1 MANGF
6 PKNFIVGGNE
16 AVLNIK
22 SAASFLGIS
31 TATVRNWVKCGYLQ
45 TFGKDAKYFF
55 HKGDIENVKSKILN
69 GDLEKLNKRANKAKA
84 DRTFAPEEYIQDK
97 VGFNKLNSIVDFIK
111 GNNIDLFPALLLVSL
126 NLLKKE
132 NILSKANIQDIVQKR
147 DLSFANKQI
156 GEEIKSWISE
166 IEEGK
171 IKEKFSFLLD
181 CDIPKQRDI
190 LGFLYQSLL
199 FEGQKSQ
206 SGSYY
211 TPSNI
216 VDEIIA
222 EYVEKD
228 LKVLDPCCGTGQF
241 LLAFSDV
248 VENPSNIY
256 GIDFDEVAVRIARL
270 NILIKFKNKDF
281 APNIICK
288 NTLFDIGN
296 YDLFSLNDENIRDF
310 DIIATN
316 PPWGVHF
323 SKRDI
328 EELKI
333 IYPAIT
339 SLESFSYFLKKS
351 IDLLRDDG
359 AISFIL
365 PESILNVKTHKDIRE
380 IILKNS
386 QIKKIVYLN
395 RVFKNV
401 FTPVI
406 RLDLKKS
413 NKKNGKIQICKEDE
427 KYNIEQERWLNNQD
441 FIFDIHAS
449 GFDAEIIN
457 KIYKTKH
464 TTLENK
470 ADWALGIVTGNNKKF
485 IIDEQRTGFEP
496 IYKGKDVERFI
507 LDSPSNYIQ
516 FTPEKFQQVAPTE
529 KYRVKEK
536 LIYRFISKYL
546 VFAYDDQQKLTLN
559 SANIVIPKISNYPIK
574 VIAALLNSSLYQFIF
589 QKKFSSIKVLRNHIE
604 QMPLPLWDKK
614 TFSEIIKL
622 VDEAINDKN
631 NFEELDNCI
640 MDKFTFSSKEKKY
653 INKFNK

>member
-1 MANGF
+1 MANDF
-6 PKNFIVGGNE
+6 QKNFITSSNE
-16 AVLNIK
+16 AVLNIE
-22 SAASFLGIS
+22 SAASFLEIS

-45 TFGKDAKYFF
+45 TIGENTKYLFP
-55 HKGDIENVKSKILN
+55 KSDIEDIKSKILN

-97 VGFNKLNSIVDFIK
+97 VGFNELNSIVDFIK
-111 GNNIDLFPALLLVSL
+111 GNNINLFPALLLVSL

-132 NILSKANIQDIVQKR
+132 KILLEVNIQDVIQKKN
-147 DLSFANKQI
+147 LSFANKQI
-156 GEEIKSWISE
+156 GEEIKSWLSE
-166 IEEGK
+166 IETGK

-181 CDIPKQRDI
+181 CDIPERRDI

-199 FEGQKSQ
+199 VEGQKSQ

-222 EYVEKD
+222 EYVKKD
-228 LKVLDPCCGTGQF
+228 SKVLDPCCGTGQF

-256 GIDFDEVAVRIARL
+256 GIDFDEIAVRIARL
-270 NILIKFKNKDF
+270 NILIKFKNKNF
-281 APNIICK
+281 APNIVCK

-310 DIIATN
+310 DVVATN

-323 SKRDI
+323 SKKDI
-328 EELKI
+328 KELKI
-333 IYPAIT
+333 IYPTIT

-359 AISFIL
+359 IISFIL

-380 IILKNS
+380 IILRNS
-386 QIKKIVYLN
+386 QIKKVVYLN

-406 RLDLKKS
+406 RLDLKKG
-413 NKKNGKIQICKEDE
+413 NKKNSKIKICKENKE
-427 KYNIEQERWLNNQD
+427 YNIEQARWLNNQD
-441 FIFDIHAS
+441 SIFDIHAS
-449 GFDAEIIN
+449 GSDAEIID
-457 KIYKTKH
+457 KIYKTDH
-464 TTLENK
+464 ITLENK

-485 IIDEQRTGFEP
+485 ITNEQKTGFEP
-496 IYKGKDVERFI
+496 IYKGKDVERFV
-507 LDSPSNYIQ
+507 LDSPSNYIH

-529 KYRVKEK
+529 KYRAEEK

-546 VFAYDDQQKLTLN
+546 VFAYDNQQRLTLN

-574 VIAALLNSSLYQFIF
+574 VIAALFNSSLYQFIF
-589 QKKFSSIKVLRNHIE
+589 QKKFSSIKVLRSHIE
-604 QMPLPLWDKK
+604 QMPLPFWDKK

-622 VDEAINDKN
+622 ADETTKDKN
-631 NFEELDNCI
+631 NFEKLDNYI
-640 MDKFTFSSKEKKY
+640 MDKFILSSKEKKY
-653 INKFNK
+653 INEFNK